1 MFEDFLFLL
10 TGLIGLI
17 TIVLMIASYRSNQ
30 LLNIF
35 LLLIF
40 VIISVRF
47 LIHGSYKL
55 GFQTHLIPD
64 DGSTSIL
71 YLTVVP
77 CFYLYYKSLISGQKF
92 FALKD
97 VKHFICIALFY
108 LSISIPG
115 IRNSFLYHYHLLTY
129 VIFITLIIN
138 LYLFLA
144 YRLLKKNLWSNSDI
158 QIGFTHYALVKKWT
172 IYLFVLNTLGAVAV
186 LISIFTEITN
196 GSDLTGKSM
205 AIVLLLFWL
214 FIYFKILISPEIL
227 YGLPV
232 LNEKLLLF
240 SKPHLIS
247 SMDNWELSAP
257 NLKGNQDVRL
267 QEKIKSNILNYVDVI
282 DRLNYMDLI
291 FRDSKTTHTDIA
303 HKMGVPTSHI
313 VYLFKYHSKISFS
326 EYRMSSR
333 IKDALSLIDDGYL
346 KRNTLESL
354 AYKTGFSSYNPFFS
368 AFKKITGLSPQDY
381 ITHNK
386 AVVVS

>member
-17 TIVLMIASYRSNQ
+17 TIALMVTSYKTNQ

-35 LLLIF
+35 LLFIF
-40 VIISVRF
+40 VITSMRF
-47 LIHGSYKL
+47 LIHGSFKL
-55 GFQTHLIPD
+55 GFQNYIIPD
-64 DGSTSIL
+64 SGSASIL

-77 CFYLYYKSLISGQKF
+77 CFYLYHKSLVTRQKS
-92 FALKD
+92 FAVKD
-97 VKHFICIALFY
+97 LKHFIFIALFY
-108 LSISIPG
+108 FSIIIPSI
-115 IRNSFLYHYHLLTY
+115 RHSFLYHYGLLTNV
-129 VIFITLIIN
+129 VIITLFIS
-138 LYLFLA
+138 LYLFLT
-144 YRLLKKNLWSNSDI
+144 YKLLKKNLWDKSDI
-158 QIGFTHYALVKKWT
+158 QIGFTHYALVKNWT
-172 IYLFVLNTLGAVAV
+172 IYLFTLNVLGALGV

-257 NLKGNQDVRL
+257 NLKGDQDVRL

-368 AFKKITGLSPQDY
+368 AFKKITGLAPQDY
-381 ITHNK
+381 ITPNK
-386 AVVVS
+386 AVVV